1 MKRRSECVGRCQTR
15 GARSAPVPGPR
26 LALAAWFRAGA
37 PGPAQGRRRPGRA
50 LHVPSP
56 AALGLL
62 PVCSGSGAAFC
73 RRRALL
79 AVWSHKVRNH
89 VRRRLHSV
97 RGAAFPAVVV
107 HGGGLPPT
115 RTHVFPPPAPP
126 VPGADPGACPHGRR
140 PSEQPASSQP
150 RPPGQREDGWPAP
163 PRGPQSGGL
172 AWPGVPPPDTVPGAL
187 WPPGWTPH
195 FGNHCSRVP
204 KPESW
209 QQECDWDAAGGTVL
223 NGGGH
228 GPRWRAALPECLAA
242 QEASLWVRG
251 DPPDALPDERVWEL
265 LGFPGAGGRG
275 GPGVSDG
282 CSTSPC
288 AGRAR
293 APRLRREC
301 GERAFPRSG
310 WAHVVP
316 PRARVSAHRRP
327 GR

>member
-1 MKRRSECVGRCQTR
+1 M
-15 GARSAPVPGPR
+15 
-26 LALAAWFRAGA
+26 
-37 PGPAQGRRRPGRA
+37 
-50 LHVPSP
+50 
-56 AALGLL
+56 
-62 PVCSGSGAAFC
+62 
-73 RRRALL
+73 
-79 AVWSHKVRNH
+79 
-89 VRRRLHSV
+89 

-107 HGGGLPPT
+107 RGGGLPPT

-140 PSEQPASSQP
+140 PSEQPASSQS
-150 RPPGQREDGWPAP
+150 RPPGQREDWRPAP

-228 GPRWRAALPECLAA
+228 GPRWRAALPKCLAA

-310 WAHVVP
+310 WAHVHLRTGVRAADSAAHVRQLGS
-316 PRARVSAHRRP
+316 PRDRVRNRA
-327 GR
+327 GRALPCGKAFNGSLGLSE

>member
-1 MKRRSECVGRCQTR
+1 M
-15 GARSAPVPGPR
+15 PGPR

-150 RPPGQREDGWPAP
+150 RLPGQHEDGRPAP

-172 AWPGVPPPDTVPGAL
+172 AWPGVPPPDMVPGAL

-223 NGGGH
+223 NGGELSPSAWQLRKPPCGFVAILQTLFQMSEF
-228 GPRWRAALPECLAA
+228 GNFWVFPGVGAAP
-242 QEASLWVRG
+242 
-251 DPPDALPDERVWEL
+251 
-265 LGFPGAGGRG
+265 GFPT
-275 GPGVSDG
+275 GVLRA
-282 CSTSPC
+282 P
-288 AGRAR
+288 AR

-301 GERAFPRSG
+301 GERAFPCSG

-316 PRARVSAHRRP
+316 PRAHASVHRRP